1 MNFGKPELQ
10 KEAWK
15 KFDPSAPWSMT
26 NHAFKIDAGLF
37 YTDPNLSFWDRVGQ
51 IASRFSFEYIQTMAG
66 YWYSHIRNWSGEVD
80 RVDFMGGAT
89 FVTKEN
95 SKERSGITLGNYV
108 NVKIWNEIKGD
119 FETYAM
125 NEEPMYMH
133 EYGHVLQSMSLGAS
147 YLFVV
152 GLPSIVSAAVNDSEG
167 HRNFY
172 TETNANRLASDYF
185 SQYYGVDWSKFEGK
199 YPL

>member
-1 MNFGKPELQ
+1 M
-10 KEAWK
+10 
-15 KFDPSAPWSMT
+15 
-26 NHAFKIDAGLF
+26 GLF
-37 YTDPNLSFWDRVGQ
+37 QSDPNRTIMGRIWQ
-51 IASRFSFEYIQTMAG
+51 IASRFLWEPFQTTIG
-66 YWYSHIRNWSGEVD
+66 NFYSHLMNWSGSVD
-80 RVDFMGGAT
+80 RVDYFGGAT
-89 FVTKEN
+89 FVTNEN
-95 SKERSGITLGNYV
+95 AGKNDGVTLGSYV
-108 NVKIWNEIKGD
+108 NINLNEEVTGD

-125 NEEPMYMH
+125 NKQPMYMH

-172 TETNANRLASDYF
+172 TETSANRLASDYF
-185 SQYYGVDWSKFEGK
+185 SQYYGVDWSKFEEK